1 MKNQQLR
8 SLFAK
13 VLLLLLVLFTTT
25 PAFAIEPIQT
35 LILPLVDTAGL
46 SDAATTQIIHD
57 TLKQPFKYPY
67 YSLQPATAGQQAA
80 KAYIPANKTARLTD
94 EQSLSKIAKDLSA
107 DLVIVVELQKFRL
120 NRSFSF
126 WQYDETYVDS
136 DIVLKCYA
144 YSALSKRYDSFEAV
158 KYDHE
163 PESIYT
169 NTSVIFKDLTQQ
181 LLTKLPYKRIPLAG
195 FTKPDTAKEAI
206 AQAL

>member
-1 MKNQQLR
+1 MTTQQLR
-8 SLFAK
+8 PLFAK
-13 VLLLLLVLFTTT
+13 VLLLLLVLFTVT

-35 LILPLVDTAGL
+35 IILPLVDTAGL
-46 SDAATTQIIHD
+46 DDAAARQIIQD

-67 YSLQPATAGQQAA
+67 YTLLPFAAGQQAA
-80 KAYIPANKTARLTD
+80 QAYVAANKTARLTD
-94 EQSLSKIAKDLSA
+94 AQSLAQIAKDLSA
-107 DLVIVVELQKFRL
+107 DLVIVVEVPRFRL
-120 NRSFSF
+120 SRSFSF
-126 WQYDETYVDS
+126 WQDDETYVDS

-169 NTSVIFKDLTQQ
+169 NTSFICKDLTQQ

-195 FTKPDTAKEAI
+195 FEKPDATK
-206 AQAL
+206 QQLPD

>member
-1 MKNQQLR
+1 MAPQQLR
-8 SLFAK
+8 PLFAK
-13 VLLLLLVLFTTT
+13 VLLLLLILFATT
-25 PAFAIEPIQT
+25 PAFAIQPIQT

-46 SDAATTQIIHD
+46 GDDAAAQIMQD

-67 YSLQPATAGQQAA
+67 YSLLPAAAGKEAAQA
-80 KAYIPANKTARLTD
+80 YVTTNKTARLTD
-94 EQSLSKIAKDLSA
+94 KQSLAQIADTMSA
-107 DLVIVVELQKFRL
+107 DLVLVVELPRFRF

-126 WQYDETYVDS
+126 WHDDETYVDS

-144 YSALSKRYDSFEAV
+144 YSTLTKRYDVIEAV

-169 NTSVIFKDLTQQ
+169 NTNFIFKDLTQQ

-195 FTKPDTAKEAI
+195 FEKPDASK
-206 AQAL
+206 QQLPD